1 MRAGTRLTG
10 GTSSFESVDCLG
22 VRVARLHWDE
32 LLDWFLQAVSEPST
46 RRRCAR
52 LFLANA
58 HTLNLA
64 CSTPGLREA
73 LASADVVLND
83 GVGMD
88 LCARLRGRPFFY
100 DFNGTDLVPR
110 LLAACSERGLPLRTF
125 LFGARPGRADLAA
138 ERLTAEY
145 PPLRVVGVRDG
156 YHRDDEAVVAAINAA
171 RPDLLLVALGNPTQ
185 EEWIASN
192 AARLDAGVAIGVGAL
207 FDFLS
212 GATQR
217 APAALRAL
225 RLEWTFR
232 LLLEPRRMFRRYVIG
247 NPLFLWRAL
256 TWPGE
261 PRVAPL
267 SPAKPPRT
275 LRPPPEGAMAERA
288 HSSVD
293 RTVTR

>member
-1 MRAGTRLTG
+1 MRGGTPVTE

-22 VRVARLHWDE
+22 LRVARLHWDE
-32 LLDWFLQAVSEPST
+32 LLDWFLQTVAEPRA

-64 CSTPGLREA
+64 CSMPSFREA

-83 GVGMD
+83 GVGME
-88 LCARLRGRPFFY
+88 LCARLRGKPFFY
-100 DFNGTDLVPR
+100 NFNGTNLVPR
-110 LLAACSERGLPLRTF
+110 LLSACSERGLPLRTF
-125 LFGARPGRADLAA
+125 LFGARPGRAALAA
-138 ERLTAEY
+138 EKLMAEY
-145 PPLRVVGVRDG
+145 PSLRVVGVRDG
-156 YHRDDEAVVAAINAA
+156 YQRDDEAVVAAVNAA

-185 EEWIASN
+185 EEWISAN

-217 APAALRAL
+217 APVALRAL

-232 LLLEPRRMFRRYVIG
+232 LLLEPRRMFRRYVLG

-261 PRVAPL
+261 PLVAP
-267 SPAKPPRT
+267 A
-275 LRPPPEGAMAERA
+275 RPPGSLWLPPPPAGASAERA
-288 HSSVD
+288 SLQQRQD
-293 RTVTR
+293 GVTR